1 MGNARSPRWGLVD
14 RPYPL
19 FYSSCRAPTFIPPRT
34 GGYARTCSFSSSNR
48 CQPKDQRRTVQDEPE
63 GTSRREGYRLT
74 IATSRKMTYNW
85 AWLLLLFSLV
95 SIVMCLPT
103 RMEDPKKAE
112 QAMKPKSKRT
122 QETLMFGNQQ
132 NRQANAAAAAAAA
145 ESFTTNTEKRTL
157 ASSGLG
163 GLKAALAEDDKPSQ
177 PKSPSNSMYEHE
189 TYSPYDKNYDYGKV
203 LMNEVEEDGPRVWDI
218 PPYSRYYTGE
228 DRRKRSEKSTASAQP
243 SSSITTL
250 QPPTSTYE
258 WAKPGQI
265 VRRLVSTQQPV
276 QAQVKRS
283 IPFYQEPRFKR
294 DLPLDIDPEDVLTLL
309 SLWENER
316 RNGNWRNYAKEEYEN
331 MMDDNSF
338 LDEEDARNALP
349 WLEAVYPSSR
359 HYETLSPSD
368 IGIVRTHPP
377 NYYDQLEQQY
387 EGTAQYGNPQYG
399 NSQYGFV
406 YPQRAYYPHE
416 KRFMV
421 SKKRTQSYDPYSTAQ
436 LQLSSQPRSY
446 QYPHRVVY

>member
-1 MGNARSPRWGLVD
+1 
-14 RPYPL
+14 
-19 FYSSCRAPTFIPPRT
+19 
-34 GGYARTCSFSSSNR
+34 
-48 CQPKDQRRTVQDEPE
+48 
-63 GTSRREGYRLT
+63 
-74 IATSRKMTYNW
+74 MTYNW

-95 SIVMCLPT
+95 SIGICLPT
-103 RMEDPKKAE
+103 SLIEDVKKAD

-122 QETLMFGNQQ
+122 QEMLMFGNQQ
-132 NRQANAAAAAAAA
+132 NRQVNAAAG
-145 ESFTTNTEKRTL
+145 ESFTSNAEKRTL

-177 PKSPSNSMYEHE
+177 AKSSSSSMYEHE

-203 LMNEVEEDGPRVWDI
+203 LMNEVEEDGPRVWDV

-228 DRRKRSEKSTASAQP
+228 DRRKRSDKSTVTAQ
-243 SSSITTL
+243 SSSSTTL
-250 QPPTSTYE
+250 QPPTSSYVSS
-258 WAKPGQI
+258 KL
-265 VRRLVSTQQPV
+265 RRPIPTLSPV
-276 QAQVKRS
+276 QPQVKRS
-283 IPFYQEPRFKR
+283 VPFYQEPRFKR
-294 DLPLDIDPEDVLTLL
+294 ELPLDIDPEDVLTLL

-331 MMDDNSF
+331 MIDDRYI
-338 LDEEDARNALP
+338 DEEDTRNALP
-349 WLEAVYPSSR
+349 WLDAPVYPSR
-359 HYETLSPSD
+359 HYDTLSPSD

-377 NYYDQLEQQY
+377 SYYDQLDQQY
-387 EGTAQYGNPQYG
+387 EGTAQYGGSEYG
-399 NSQYGFV
+399 NSQYDFV

-421 SKKRTQSYDPYSTAQ
+421 SKKRTQSYNPYSTAQ

>member
-1 MGNARSPRWGLVD
+1 MLVHQGGGWLIDRTRFSTRPAEPRHSFHPEPADTLGRACSPALG
-14 RPYPL
+14 
-19 FYSSCRAPTFIPPRT
+19 A
-34 GGYARTCSFSSSNR
+34 
-48 CQPKDQRRTVQDEPE
+48 
-63 GTSRREGYRLT
+63 SRRISEGPFEAKEKT
-74 IATSRKMTYNW
+74 SVKAKPIAMSPKMTYNW

-95 SIVMCLPT
+95 SIGICLPT
-103 RMEDPKKAE
+103 RMEDPKKAD
-112 QAMKPKSKRT
+112 QTMKPKSKRT

-132 NRQANAAAAAAAA
+132 TRQANAAAA
-145 ESFTTNTEKRTL
+145 ESFTSNAEKRTL
-157 ASSGLG
+157 AASGLG
-163 GLKAALAEDDKPSQ
+163 GLKAALAEDDSKPSQ
-177 PKSPSNSMYEHE
+177 SKSPSNSMYEHE

-228 DRRKRSEKSTASAQP
+228 DRRKRSEKSTATAQP
-243 SSSITTL
+243 STTTL
-250 QPPTSTYE
+250 
-258 WAKPGQI
+258 KPL
-265 VRRLVSTQQPV
+265 VNKFDWVRPDLVMRRLVSTQQPV

-283 IPFYQEPRFKR
+283 VPFYQEPRFKR
-294 DLPLDIDPEDVLTLL
+294 DLDIDPEDVLTLL

-331 MMDDNSF
+331 IIDDNGF

-349 WLEAVYPSSR
+349 WLDAVYPSR
-359 HYETLSPSD
+359 HYDTLSPSD

-387 EGTAQYGNPQYG
+387 EGTTQYGSPQYG

-406 YPQRAYYPHE
+406 YPQRAYYPQE

-446 QYPHRVVY
+446 QYPHRLVY

>member
-1 MGNARSPRWGLVD
+1 
-14 RPYPL
+14 
-19 FYSSCRAPTFIPPRT
+19 
-34 GGYARTCSFSSSNR
+34 
-48 CQPKDQRRTVQDEPE
+48 
-63 GTSRREGYRLT
+63 
-74 IATSRKMTYNW
+74 MTYNW

-95 SIVMCLPT
+95 SLGMCLPT
-103 RMEDPKKAE
+103 SLIEDVKKAD

-122 QETLMFGNQQ
+122 QEMLMFGNQQ
-132 NRQANAAAAAAAA
+132 NRQANAAAS
-145 ESFTTNTEKRTL
+145 ESFTSNAEKRTL

-163 GLKAALAEDDKPSQ
+163 GLKAAIAEDEKPSQ
-177 PKSPSNSMYEHE
+177 SKSPSNSMYEHD

-203 LMNEVEEDGPRVWDI
+203 LMNEVEEDGPRVWDV

-228 DRRKRSEKSTASAQP
+228 DRRKRSEKSTATAQP
-243 SSSITTL
+243 SISTL
-250 QPPTSTYE
+250 PPTNSYE
-258 WAKPGQI
+258 SKS
-265 VRRLVSTQQPV
+265 RRLVSTTQQPV

-283 IPFYQEPRFKR
+283 VPFYQEPRFKR
-294 DLPLDIDPEDVLTLL
+294 ELPLDIDPDDVLTLL

-331 MMDDNSF
+331 MIDDNGF
-338 LDEEDARNALP
+338 LDEEGARNDFLLALP
-349 WLEAVYPSSR
+349 WLDAPMYPSR
-359 HYETLSPSD
+359 HYDTLSPSD

-377 NYYDQLEQQY
+377 GYYDQLDQQY
-387 EGTAQYGNPQYG
+387 EGTNQYGNPQYGNPQYG
-399 NSQYGFV
+399 NSQYDFV

-421 SKKRTQSYDPYSTAQ
+421 SKKRMQSYDPYSTAQ